1 MGVQSR
7 TEAGRSLWFTMT
19 TLDKN
24 ALDRVEDMS
33 T

>member
-1 MGVQSR
+1 MVVQSR
-7 TEAGRSLWFTMT
+7 AEASRSFWFTMT

-24 ALDRVEDMS
+24 APGRVEGMS